1 MRFIIETTEDMPA
14 DDTRELVALM
24 QDPDR
29 EGSMT
34 LGTRNYR
41 LLVQVVAEVPE
52 PDQLTEH
59 VRAMH
64 PRLTRRPHS
73 GNPDLAERHAGDHYH
88 NGGHSHHHGP
98 NAGPHARPVGW
109 RTGGDVTMITE
120 QRI

>member
-1 MRFIIETTEDMPA
+1 MRFIIETTEDIPA

-41 LLVQVVAEVPE
+41 LLVQVIAEVPE

-64 PRLTRRPHS
+64 PRVRA
-73 GNPDLAERHAGDHYH
+73 GVAGDDLVYAHVNEH
-88 NGGHSHHHGP
+88 HRFGGHSHHHGP
-98 NAGPHARPVGW
+98 NAGPHARPAGW